1 VLGLTFTGEEEQI
14 FGATL
19 NSVEVVVHVEQTDGE
34 GESRDNDTINLAGS
48 VRIRDDNRSEDHLN
62 DGELG
67 YSGHRE
73 TILHFLSLGSGG
85 GCVS

>member
-1 VLGLTFTGEEEQI
+1 MLGLTFTGEEEQI
-14 FGATL
+14 LGATL
-19 NSVEVVVHVEQTDGE
+19 NAVEVVVHVEQTDGE
-34 GESRDNDTINLAGS
+34 GEGRDNDTVHLAGG

-73 TILHFLSLGSGG
+73 TILHLLSLGGGG